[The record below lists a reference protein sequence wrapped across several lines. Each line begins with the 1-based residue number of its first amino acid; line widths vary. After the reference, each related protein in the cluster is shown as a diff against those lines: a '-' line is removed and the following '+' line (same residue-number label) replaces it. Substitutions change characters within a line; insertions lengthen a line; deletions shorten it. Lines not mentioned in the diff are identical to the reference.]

1 MKTYEIPFYRRN
13 KSISQKFGA
22 VCVNLILLIAGALS
36 LMPLI
41 HIVAVSLSATGPANA
56 NMVNFIPIGF
66 NLNSYA
72 EAIRD
77 ERMLNA
83 LLNTIYRTALGVP
96 FNMLMTIIC
105 AYPLSIANS
114 SFPLRRVYSGFI
126 IFTMLFSGGL
136 IPSYILILNLGLMN
150 NIWALILPGVPV
162 FNVIIMMNFFR
173 RLPIE
178 LREAAIIDGA
188 DHITTLTKI
197 YLPLSGAVLA
207 TLTLF
212 CFVFHWNAWFDA
224 LMYMRDLNKMPLQN
238 YIQSLITRMNT
249 SPDLEEARRL
259 ALIARRSLLFARI
272 FLSLLPILVLFP
284 FIQKYFQRGIVLGAI
299 KG

>member
-1 MKTYEIPFYRRN
+1 MKIAETPFYRRN
-13 KSISQKFGA
+13 KSLSQKFGA
-22 VCVNLILLIAGALS
+22 VFVNLILLTAGVLS
-36 LMPLI
+36 LMPLV
-41 HIVAVSLSATGPANA
+41 HILAVSLSATGPANA

-72 EAIRD
+72 EAVKD
-77 ERMLNA
+77 PKMLTA
-83 LLNTIYRTALGVP
+83 LMNTIYRTAIGVP

-105 AYPLSIANS
+105 AYPLSIANDK
-114 SFPLRRVYSGFI
+114 FPLRRVYSGFI
-126 IFTMLFSGGL
+126 VFTMLFSGGL

-162 FNVIIMMNFFR
+162 FHVIIMMNFFR
-173 RLPIE
+173 RLPVE

-224 LMYMRDLNKMPLQN
+224 LMYMRNLDNMPLQN
-238 YIQSLITRMNT
+238 YIQSLIVRMNT

-272 FLSLLPILVLFP
+272 FISLLPIMLLFP

>member
-1 MKTYEIPFYRRN
+1 MKHSEIPFYRKN
-13 KSISQKFGA
+13 ISVSQKLGA
-22 VCVNLILLIAGALS
+22 AFVNLILLLAGLLS
-36 LMPLI
+36 LMPLV
-41 HIVAVSLSATGPANA
+41 HILAVSLSATGPANA
-56 NMVNFIPIGF
+56 NMVSFIPIGF
-66 NLNSYA
+66 NLYSYA
-72 EAIRD
+72 EAIND
-77 ERMLNA
+77 PRMLNA
-83 LLNTIYRTALGVP
+83 LMNTVYRTGLGVP

-105 AYPLSIANS
+105 AYPLSIANDK
-114 SFPLRRVYSGFI
+114 FPLRRFYSGFI

-136 IPSYILILNLGLMN
+136 IPSYMLILNLGLMN
-150 NIWALILPGVPV
+150 NIWSLILPGIPI

-173 RLPIE
+173 RLPTE
-178 LREAAIIDGA
+178 LREAAILDGA
-188 DHITTLTKI
+188 DHITTLTRI

-224 LMYMRDLNKMPLQN
+224 LMYMRDIERMPLQN
-238 YIQSLITRMNT
+238 YIQSLIVRMNT

-272 FLSLLPILVLFP
+272 FISLLPIMLLFP
-284 FIQKYFQRGIVLGAI
+284 FIQKYFKRGMVVGAI

>member
-1 MKTYEIPFYRRN
+1 MKIAETPFYRRN
-13 KSISQKFGA
+13 KSLSQKFGA
-22 VCVNLILLIAGALS
+22 IFVNLILLIAGTLS
-36 LMPLI
+36 LMPLV
-41 HIVAVSLSATGPANA
+41 HILAVSLSATGPANA
-56 NMVNFIPIGF
+56 NMVNFIPVGF
-66 NLNSYA
+66 NLNSYT
-72 EAIRD
+72 EAIKD
-77 ERMLNA
+77 PKMLTA
-83 LLNTIYRTALGVP
+83 LMNTIYRTAIGVP

-105 AYPLSIANS
+105 AYPLSIANDK
-114 SFPLRRVYSGFI
+114 FPLRRFYSGFI
-126 IFTMLFSGGL
+126 VFTMLFSGGL

-162 FNVIIMMNFFR
+162 FHVIIMMNFFR
-173 RLPIE
+173 RLPVE

-224 LMYMRDLNKMPLQN
+224 LMYMRNLDNMPLQN
-238 YIQSLITRMNT
+238 YIQSLIVRMNT

-272 FLSLLPILVLFP
+272 FISLLPIMLLFP